1 MGTFTISRAAD
12 IQAPAATVHGLISDY
27 HRWIDWSPWEGIDPH
42 LQRTYTGADAGV
54 GAKYAWVGNKK
65 VGSGNMETI
74 RDETDRI
81 EIRLEFTAPWKAVN
95 TTVFDLAETAGTTR
109 VTWTMT
115 GEHRGLRGLLMGL
128 MPMDKIVGKDFEKG
142 LAHRKAKAEAGSASS
157 PPMCSAPWI

>member
-1 MGTFTISRAAD
+1 MGTFTISRATD
-12 IQAPAATVHGLISDY
+12 IQAPAATVHGLISAY
-27 HRWIDWSPWEGIDPH
+27 RRWIDWSPWEGIDPH

-74 RDETDRI
+74 RDEPDRI

-142 LAHRKAKAEAGSASS
+142 LAQLKAKAEA
-157 PPMCSAPWI
+157 